1 MQSDNSVS
9 AGDYTT
15 IQKAVDALPP
25 EGGTVFIPAGIYKI
39 SEPIVVKKSEVSL
52 MGAGSGIYILGEKNG
67 YINITGNT
75 IKRPSYNNPGIYSG
89 IINQNTSY
97 SINI

>member
-1 MQSDNSVS
+1 MKSEKIVMYLFLVLLFSFQSLFGLQRPVQSDNPVS

-39 SEPIVVKKSEVSL
+39 SEPIIVKKSDVSL
-52 MGAGSGIYILGEKNG
+52 MGAG
-67 YINITGNT
+67 TGT
-75 IKRPSYNNPGIYSG
+75 I
-89 IINQNTSY
+89 
-97 SINI
+97 